1 MKEIISKIEKTEV
14 FKYLKDPV
22 IRNNMIG
29 QSSLLF
35 GYLICCYLLFH
46 QTTTFNALL
55 VVFMSWSFYVGTTNT
70 EKTSNIMS
78 IVKVLC
84 YMFAKSKKYKNEKD
98 KYIIK
103 DFEES
108 DLCKDL
114 VSNNIDIL
122 MPMNK
127 INKIK

>member
-1 MKEIISKIEKTEV
+1 MKEIISKIEKTDV

-29 QSSLLF
+29 QIQSAI

-46 QTTTFNALL
+46 QTTTFNVLL
-55 VVFMSWSFYVGTTNT
+55 VVFMILSFYVGTTNT

-78 IVKVLC
+78 ILKVLC
-84 YMFAKSKKYKNEKD
+84 YMCAKSKKYKNEKD